1 MDRVIDVDHHE
12 LAGQAGEGHQHP
24 KGDTVRKEFKLVYIY
39 VQGEKNIQLEK
50 RKICASGYYKIT
62 WLSCQQGFALFS

>member
-24 KGDTVRKEFKLVYIY
+24 KGDTVHTEFKLVYIY
-39 VQGEKNIQLEK
+39 VQGEEKNIQLEK
-50 RKICASGYYKIT
+50 KEILCK
-62 WLSCQQGFALFS
+62 